1 MFTICQDSVRTYR
14 KHKKTRGVG
23 GEINSTRIQ
32 SIWQVLI
39 VLFFTVMLLV
49 VSPAYVGAAV
59 RFVVTGD
66 TRGCTDERPIN
77 NVMIE
82 ELVQATLNEDAD
94 FIVITGDLVNG
105 YTSAEALKSQLIQW
119 RDIMEELKGAGKGVY
134 PCRGNHDLNVDGQHN
149 DEVKQVW
156 DEVFRNWAL
165 PDNGPLGEKY
175 ITYSVSFNDENVFI
189 VVLDTY
195 VNSHRINQTWLNEQF
210 DNNDLKH
217 VFVFAHEP
225 AFSVRHKDCLDDYP
239 NARNDFWNSIKSEG
253 GRHYFAAH
261 FTQRRGRFC

>member
-1 MFTICQDSVRTYR
+1 M
-14 KHKKTRGVG
+14 
-23 GEINSTRIQ
+23 NSTRIQ

-39 VLFFTVMLLV
+39 LLFFTVMLLV

-77 NVMIE
+77 TVMLE

-119 RDIMEELKGAGKGVY
+119 RNIMEELKDAGKGVY
-134 PCRGNHDLNVDGQHN
+134 PCRGNHDLNVDGQN
-149 DEVKQVW
+149 DEEVKQVW
-156 DEVFRNWAL
+156 DEVFKSWAL
-165 PDNGPLGEKY
+165 PDDGPLGEKY
-175 ITYSVSFNDENVFI
+175 ITYSVSFNDEDVFI

-195 VNSHRINQTWLNEQF
+195 VNPHHINQTWLIRRLFGVLILVYDAYLWTEKNPSFLLYLLHFPLILLCPFRHIYIEQ
-210 DNNDLKH
+210 NHMSMLGS
-217 VFVFAHEP
+217 P
-225 AFSVRHKDCLDDYP
+225 FS
-239 NARNDFWNSIKSEG
+239 
-253 GRHYFAAH
+253 
-261 FTQRRGRFC
+261 Q